1 MLQETGQKRNN
12 LILELNVMKEI
23 GTVIGLKKVRET
35 MKNMTTKEQVI
46 EGPLREETKGVIV
59 GKEMPRGTEIKLK
72 TRGRKG
78 IEIKVGT
85 GITIDKE
92 EGADQK
98 KDMTEKVTE
107 IVGTEIAGVDR
118 GRNNIKVELRGRN
131 HQSKRRNQQMKVS
144 VMSIIF

>member
-1 MLQETGQKRNN
+1 MVSIGNYRMVYIVLQ
-12 LILELNVMKEI
+12 
-23 GTVIGLKKVRET
+23 
-35 MKNMTTKEQVI
+35 
-46 EGPLREETKGVIV
+46 
-59 GKEMPRGTEIKLK
+59 
-72 TRGRKG
+72 G

>member
-35 MKNMTTKEQVI
+35 MTNMTTKEQVI
-46 EGPLREETKGVIV
+46 EGPLQEETKGVIV

-107 IVGTEIAGVDR
+107 IVGTKIAGVDR